1 MISKH
6 ELKIID
12 GLEGK
17 LQLPGILG
25 SDLNLVELRHAY
37 SLALLTLTAGI
48 RIYQFQN
55 P

>member
-37 SLALLTLTAGI
+37 
-48 RIYQFQN
+48 IYTHW
-55 P
+55 PY